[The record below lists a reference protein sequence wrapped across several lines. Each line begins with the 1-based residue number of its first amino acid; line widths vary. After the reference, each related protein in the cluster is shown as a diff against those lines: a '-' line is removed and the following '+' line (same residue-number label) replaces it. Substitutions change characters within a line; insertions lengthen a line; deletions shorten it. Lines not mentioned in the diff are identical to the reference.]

1 MTILSSFWL
10 YRNEQNFTHNKTFN
24 VYRIK
29 YHISATGNL
38 VVSSIQ
44 FQLTSELNT
53 PTPTFTLTC
62 TSTGGPATN
71 VSWTSNSSAVTEDSA
86 HKITSQVLTNAITAT
101 YNHIL
106 TVTGRLVGEYECN
119 ASNNK
124 PSSASR
130 MLAVVGENLELT
142 QTKGLV

>member
-1 MTILSSFWL
+1 M
-10 YRNEQNFTHNKTFN
+10 
-24 VYRIK
+24 
-29 YHISATGNL
+29 
-38 VVSSIQ
+38 VSSIQ

-71 VSWTSNSSAVTEDSA
+71 VSWTCNNSAVTEDGA
-86 HKITSQVLTNAITAT
+86 HKITSQVLTDAETAT

-119 ASNNK
+119 VSNNK
-124 PSSASR
+124 PSSDSR

-142 QTKGLV
+142 QTKAID